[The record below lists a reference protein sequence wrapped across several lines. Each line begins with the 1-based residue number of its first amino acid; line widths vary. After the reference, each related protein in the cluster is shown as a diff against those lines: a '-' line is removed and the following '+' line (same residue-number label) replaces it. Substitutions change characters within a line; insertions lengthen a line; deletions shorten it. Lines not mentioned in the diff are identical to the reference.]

1 MTVRLRTG
9 LKTAVSGYMSRS
21 NRKSDSKR
29 YYDWIYH
36 ACLDRMSAERLCG
49 EPKLYYPAAFHCQ
62 QCIEKALKGY
72 LLYKSRKLMD
82 GHNLTWLCKQAAMM
96 DGSFTQWIDESA
108 VLNRYYI
115 ETRYPADIPLEIDK
129 SAMDSLIKMSGD
141 MMDFICEMTK
151 FDFSSYHKKSRKK

>member
-1 MTVRLRTG
+1 MNVF
-9 LKTAVSGYMSRS
+9 MSRGS
-21 NRKSDSKR
+21 RKTDSKR

-36 ACLDRMSAERLCG
+36 AWLDRLTAERLRN
-49 EPKLYYPAAFHCQ
+49 EPLLYYTAAFHCQ

-96 DGSFTQWIDESA
+96 DSGFIQWIDESA

-115 ETRYPADIPLEIDK
+115 ETRYPADIALEIDGTQ
-129 SAMDSLIKMSGD
+129 MDTLMTMCED
-141 MMDFICEMTK
+141 MMDFICGATK
-151 FDFSSYHKKSRKK
+151 FDFNSYHKKSRQRG